1 MSEIQNVGRKGY
13 CLMYFLIF
21 LFLFIVLIIWIY
33 NRNQS
38 GVPVIG
44 G

>member
-13 CLMYFLIF
+13 CLMYLIIFIF
-21 LFLFIVLIIWIY
+21 LFVMLLVWIY
-33 NRNQS
+33 NRNQA
-38 GVPVIG
+38 GVPIIG